1 MVVGDVYA
9 WGPLM
14 GGSLI
19 ASIPVI
25 ILYLLCNRNLVG
37 GMTAGGVKG

>member
-1 MVVGDVYA
+1 
-9 WGPLM
+9 M